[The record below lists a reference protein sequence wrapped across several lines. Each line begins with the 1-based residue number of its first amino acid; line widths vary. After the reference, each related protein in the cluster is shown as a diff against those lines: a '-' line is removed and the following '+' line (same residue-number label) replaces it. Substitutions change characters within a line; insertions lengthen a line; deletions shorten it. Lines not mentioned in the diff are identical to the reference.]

1 MSDGPQLITDPKLAK
16 AMEQAAKIDVTAPAT
31 KQDVMDYCRN
41 YFNANIQPIIQQ
53 QNQIAQGLNLLM
65 DFLAHRGV
73 TGTQSQ
79 GGKRG
84 YLRTDEWNEYIL
96 MRRKQEETQRQL
108 AATQKN

>member
-1 MSDGPQLITDPKLAK
+1 MSEAPQLITDPMLAK

-41 YFNANIQPIIQQ
+41 YFNANIRPIIDQ

-73 TGTQSQ
+73 TGA
-79 GGKRG
+79 GGKRF

-96 MRRKQEETQRQL
+96 MRRQQAES
-108 AATQKN
+108 QKKLQDTAKN